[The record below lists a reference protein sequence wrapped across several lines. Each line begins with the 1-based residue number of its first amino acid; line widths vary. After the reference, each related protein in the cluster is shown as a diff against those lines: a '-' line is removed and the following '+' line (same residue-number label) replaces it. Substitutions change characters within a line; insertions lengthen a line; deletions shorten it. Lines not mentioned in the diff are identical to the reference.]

1 MILQVALNDLATFD
15 HLSSSMDDIASIM
28 CSCQRFE
35 KLYSGNPGESAQA
48 LIKRLPSVYGACLKL
63 IAEALIYVEE
73 IPPSIPLSHFT
84 YLGSYLNIARGVVV

>member
-1 MILQVALNDLATFD
+1 MTFD
-15 HLSSSMDDIASIM
+15 RLNSSMDDIASLM

-35 KLYSGNPGESAQA
+35 KLYSENPGESAQA

-73 IPPSIPLSHFT
+73 ISLSIPLSLVLHT
-84 YLGSYLNIARGVVV
+84 WAVT